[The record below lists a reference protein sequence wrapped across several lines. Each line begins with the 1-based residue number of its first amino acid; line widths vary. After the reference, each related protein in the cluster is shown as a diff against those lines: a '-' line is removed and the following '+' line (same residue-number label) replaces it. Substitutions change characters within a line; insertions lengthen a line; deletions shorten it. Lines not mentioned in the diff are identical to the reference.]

1 MLTRICLLLGLM
13 LVIACT
19 PVKTNFSRLGV
30 TSYPEKPKGCDVQI
44 LTQAPSGRKYDEIAI
59 LTTVA
64 NTPMRM
70 PLASTFDPKTGKD
83 LNDMLPTLKETA
95 CKLGADAIVIKNV
108 VPGSREV
115 ETTGKAYAVA
125 IKFLD

>member
-1 MLTRICLLLGLM
+1 MCLLLGLL
-13 LVIACT
+13 LVVACT

-30 TSYPEKPKGCDVQI
+30 TSYPEKPTGCDIRI
-44 LTQAPSGRKYDEIAI
+44 LSQAPSGRKYDEIAI

-83 LNDMLPTLKETA
+83 LNDMLPSLKETA

-108 VPGSREV
+108 IPGSREV
-115 ETTGKAYAVA
+115 ESTGKAYAVA